1 MSDSR
6 AALLDAAWQIVVESF
21 GFDDPGGPPSRQAS
35 AKILDQ
41 LKAADIAARAGMT
54 TGAFYNRWTNR
65 EAFLDDFLDYA
76 LSVDRS
82 PTFGALEAAFEKVGG
97 LGYVQQTME
106 MGRVDIEAVASNPS
120 FAIQTHLW
128 SLMRSRPDIGDRMKT
143 MYADFRTPL
152 IPIYEAVLAGLGRE
166 VRPPFTMEQV
176 ANLLN
181 ALSEGLT
188 MQVVTGGEGSPH
200 PDLMGL
206 ALMALLPGLTR
217 PIGDERDLIDLIE
230 GEIDSGSS

>member
-6 AALLDAAWQIVVESF
+6 AELLNAAWQIVVESF
-21 GFDDPGGPPSRQAS
+21 GFDDPGGPPSRQAN

-54 TGAFYNRWTNR
+54 TGAFYNRWPNR

-82 PTFGALEAAFEKVGG
+82 PTFAALTAAFERVRG
-97 LGYVQQTME
+97 LDYVQQTLE
-106 MGRVDIEAVASNPS
+106 LGRIDIEMVASNPS

-128 SLMRSRPDIGDRMKT
+128 SLMRSRTDIGDRMRT
-143 MYADFRTPL
+143 MYADFRSPL
-152 IPIYEAVLAGLGRE
+152 IPVYEAVLAGLGRE
-166 VRPPFTMEQV
+166 LRPPFTMDQL

-188 MQVVTGGEGSPH
+188 MQVVTGGEGAPH

-206 ALMALLPGLTR
+206 ALIALLPGVTR
-217 PIGDERDLIDLIE
+217 PIGDDRDLFDLVE
-230 GEIDSGSS
+230 SELDSG

>member
-6 AALLDAAWQIVVESF
+6 SALLNAAWDIVVESF
-21 GFDDPGGPPSRQAS
+21 GFEPPEAPPGRTPR

-54 TGAFYNRWTNR
+54 TGAFYNRWPNR

-82 PTFGALEAAFEKVGG
+82 PTFAALAAAFEQ
-97 LGYVQQTME
+97 LQDLDYIDQTMKLGE
-106 MGRVDIEAVASNPS
+106 IDIQAVGSNPS

-143 MYADFRTPL
+143 MYRDFRGPM
-152 IPIYEAVLAGLGRE
+152 IPFYEAVLERLGRE
-166 VRPPFTMEQV
+166 LRPPFTMVQL

-181 ALSEGLT
+181 AISEGLT
-188 MQVVTGGEGSPH
+188 MQVVTGGEDAPGPE
-200 PDLMGL
+200 LMGYVL
-206 ALMALLPGLTR
+206 VALMPIVTR
-217 PIGDERDLIDLIE
+217 SLDDDRTLFDIVSEELDD
-230 GEIDSGSS
+230 